1 MEIAGLPKPS
11 FVDGTSLQPLIDQPT
26 AEGHSA
32 IAYAKARTIRTAT
45 QRLVAHRDGY
55 NELYDHRTPEGETLN
70 VAADYPKIVE
80 ALRAE
85 LNFRLDGDAKFVPQQ
100 TGLPVEAP
108 QDAIVLLDNDGSHR
122 FLSMSGERAN
132 WPLEDGALTSTKGKG
147 RTNHIVSKQQF
158 RDADIHVEFMLPDS
172 GTGNS
177 GIYIHGNYEIQI
189 FNSVDARKLSQQEM
203 GAVYGFAQP
212 LVNASRSPG
221 EWQVYDIRYHAPRRD
236 KDGEILTQGSITAWL
251 NGQKVQAETR
261 LGEPRSKYHPF
272 RYGTT
277 SLSRKDLAKA
287 T

>member
-1 MEIAGLPKPS
+1 
-11 FVDGTSLQPLIDQPT
+11 
-26 AEGHSA
+26 
-32 IAYAKARTIRTAT
+32 
-45 QRLVAHRDGY
+45 
-55 NELYDHRTPEGETLN
+55 
-70 VAADYPKIVE
+70 
-80 ALRAE
+80 
-85 LNFRLDGDAKFVPQQ
+85 
-100 TGLPVEAP
+100 
-108 QDAIVLLDNDGSHR
+108 
-122 FLSMSGERAN
+122 
-132 WPLEDGALTSTKGKG
+132 
-147 RTNHIVSKQQF
+147 
-158 RDADIHVEFMLPDS
+158 MLPDS

-277 SLSRKDLAKA
+277 PYLEKISQRQLETSVGPLFLQDHDNPVRFRNIWIRPLDEFAFVYEPNVADQPAKKNY
-287 T
+287 